1 MSSLNTT
8 APHPDSGGDSGWTPV
23 LRSPLAI
30 ALALLLVLQ
39 LLLAL
44 GLSLRA
50 PGMAALTAPTPLL
63 DFAPDDVVQV
73 RIEGANGASG
83 VTLRRASEDAWVLA
97 DLADFPV
104 APSRVEPLLTQLA
117 DLKRPLPIATSEEAR
132 KRFKLTDDG
141 FERRLTL
148 EGKEGPLATL
158 LIGDSPGFRRVFAR
172 PAGEQAVYDL
182 SLVPTDL
189 SARRDDWLD
198 PGLLRLERERIA
210 RIASKDWALVK
221 AADVWRLE
229 NSEQPVDQSVAN
241 ALVTRV
247 ANLGYRGVLGTE
259 DAPAYRQQ
267 APTLVLDIR
276 LDDGTERTYR
286 ISQAENSEDYVLKDA
301 ARPYFFKL
309 SKFDLDGVLDL
320 DPAGFAVKP
329 EPDDTAAAGEPP
341 PSAPPVETEEP

>member
-8 APHPDSGGDSGWTPV
+8 VPRPDSGWAPD
-23 LRSPLAI
+23 LRSPPVI
-30 ALALLLVLQ
+30 ALALLLSLQ

-50 PGMAALTAPTPLL
+50 PGMAALTAQTPLL
-63 DFAPDDVVQV
+63 DFAPDDVVRV
-73 RIEGANGASG
+73 RIEGASG
-83 VTLRRASEDAWVLA
+83 TEAVTLRRTQGQQWVLA
-97 DLADFPV
+97 DLGDFPA

-148 EGKEGPLATL
+148 EGKDGPLATL
-158 LIGDSPGFRRVFAR
+158 LIGDSPGFRRLFAR
-172 PAGEQAVYDL
+172 PAGDPAVYELNLAL
-182 SLVPTDL
+182 SDF

-198 PGLLRLERERIA
+198 AELLRLDQERIVRVA
-210 RIASKDWALVK
+210 GKDWALVK
-221 AADVWRLE
+221 EGDVWGLE
-229 NSEQPVDQSVAN
+229 NSEQPVDQSTAN
-241 ALVTRV
+241 ALVTQM

-267 APTLVLDIR
+267 EPKLVLDLG
-276 LDDGTERTYR
+276 LDDGTARTYR

-301 ARPYFFKL
+301 EKPYFFKL
-309 SKFDLDGVLDL
+309 SAFDLDGVLDL
-320 DPAGFAVKP
+320 DPVKLTVKP
-329 EPDDTAAAGEPP
+329 ASPDTSSTETQP
-341 PSAPPVETEEP
+341 PSAPTVETEQP